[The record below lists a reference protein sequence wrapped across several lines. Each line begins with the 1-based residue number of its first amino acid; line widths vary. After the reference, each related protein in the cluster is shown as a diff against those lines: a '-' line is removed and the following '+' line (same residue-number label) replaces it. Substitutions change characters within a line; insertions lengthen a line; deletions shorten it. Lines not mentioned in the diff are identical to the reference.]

1 MPSKRCRFLTVMA
14 ILLAFVALDDVLKP
28 SGGKSQPT
36 PASFPSAD
44 PPRHR
49 GSWRASHRLGRGY
62 PIIGPLVGVVLVL
75 YAVGI
80 WRMKRYAVAVAW
92 IYAAYVILNL
102 ALFTI
107 RNPPAPTRG
116 EMICDIVNS
125 ISAIV
130 LTVGTAIALTRH
142 GHHLAR
148 LRR

>member
-1 MPSKRCRFLTVMA
+1 MLPRKFEDWGMPSKRCRFLTVMA

-28 SGGKSQPT
+28 SGGKS
-36 PASFPSAD
+36 
-44 PPRHR
+44 H
-49 GSWRASHRLGRGY
+49 